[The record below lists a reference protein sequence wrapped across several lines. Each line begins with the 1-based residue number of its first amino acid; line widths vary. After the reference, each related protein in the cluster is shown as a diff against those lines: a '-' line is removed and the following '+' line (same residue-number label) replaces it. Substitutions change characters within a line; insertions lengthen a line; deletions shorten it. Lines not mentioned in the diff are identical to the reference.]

1 MDNNA
6 YVSWFRHSSP
16 YIHAHRGKTFVVTLS
31 GETIAHAHFAAIV
44 HDIALLSSLG
54 ARIVI
59 VAGSRPQIEARLALR
74 TIGSQFKDGLRITDL
89 ATLECVIDAAAAQR
103 ALIEAQL
110 SLGLPNSPMFNAQVR
125 VVSGNFVTA
134 RPLGVIEGVDFQH
147 TGQVR
152 RIDVAAITHLLD
164 HGHIV
169 LLSNLG
175 YSSTGEIFNLA
186 TEEVALQTAVALK
199 ANKLVLFGAQPGVVN
214 AQGELV
220 RELQLND
227 ADALLDVQ
235 QATEK
240 SALQALVSACEQGV
254 ERGHLISYETD
265 GALLL
270 ELFTRDGCG
279 SLITRTRFESI
290 RQARIDDV
298 AGILELL
305 APLEADGTLVKRS
318 RELLETEIDCFHV
331 VERDGSVVACAALYP
346 YPQESMA
353 EVACVVTHADYR
365 GSDRAQQLLDFL
377 EAKAR
382 DAGIGTLFVLTTRT
396 AHWFLEQGFVA
407 AGIEQ
412 LPSQKQR
419 LYNYQRNSKVFIK
432 RLAAR

>member
-1 MDNNA
+1 LDNNA

-59 VAGSRPQIEARLALR
+59 VAGSRPQIETRLALR
-74 TIGSQFKDGLRITDL
+74 NISSEFKDGLRITDL

-134 RPLGVIEGVDFQH
+134 RPLGVIGGVDFQH

-152 RIDVAAITHLLD
+152 RIDAATISHLLD
-164 HGHIV
+164 HGQIV

-186 TEEVALQTAVALK
+186 TEEVALQTAVTLK
-199 ANKLVLFGAQPGVVN
+199 ANKLILFGAQPGVMN

-227 ADALLDVQ
+227 ADALLDRQ
-235 QATEK
+235 PPAER
-240 SALQALVSACEQGV
+240 SALTALVSACELGV
-254 ERGHLISYETD
+254 ERGHLISYQTD

-279 SLITRTRFESI
+279 SLITRARFESI

-298 AGILELL
+298 GGILELL
-305 APLEADGTLVKRS
+305 APMEADGTLVKRS

-346 YPQESMA
+346 YAQESMA
-353 EVACVVTHADYR
+353 EIACVVTHADYR

-377 EAKAR
+377 ESKAR
-382 DAGIGTLFVLTTRT
+382 DLGIKTLFVLTTRT

-407 AGIEQ
+407 ASIEQ

-419 LYNYQRNSKVFIK
+419 LYNYQRNSKVFVK
-432 RLAAR
+432 SS

>member
-1 MDNNA
+1 MDNTA
-6 YVSWFRHSSP
+6 YVNWFRHSSP
-16 YIHAHRGKTFVVTLS
+16 YIHAHRGKTFVIALS
-31 GETIAHAHFAAIV
+31 GETIAHAHFCAIV

-54 ARIVI
+54 VRIVI
-59 VAGSRPQIEARLALR
+59 VAGSRPQIENRLAQR
-74 TIGSQFKDGLRITDL
+74 GIASQFHNGLRITDL
-89 ATLECVIDAAAAQR
+89 ASLECVIDAAAAQR

-134 RPLGVIEGVDFQH
+134 KPLGVINGIDFQH
-147 TGQVR
+147 TGNVR
-152 RIDVAAITHLLD
+152 RIDTAAITHLLD

-175 YSSTGEIFNLA
+175 YSPTAEIFNLS
-186 TEEVALQTAVALK
+186 TEEVALQAALALK
-199 ANKLVLFGAQPGVVN
+199 ANKLIMFGAQGVIDGN
-214 AQGELV
+214 GELM
-220 RELQLND
+220 RELQLNE
-227 ADALLDVQ
+227 ADALLDRQ
-235 QATEK
+235 NPTER
-240 SALQALVSACEQGV
+240 SALRALVAACEQSV
-254 ERGHLISYETD
+254 ERGHLISFETD

-298 AGILELL
+298 GGILELL
-305 APLEADGTLVKRS
+305 APMEADGTLVKRS
-318 RELLETEIDCFHV
+318 RELLETEIGCFHV
-331 VERDGSVVACAALYP
+331 IERDGTVVACAALYE
-346 YPQESMA
+346 YANESMA
-353 EVACVVTHADYR
+353 EVACVVTHNDYR

-377 EAKAR
+377 ETKAR
-382 DAGIGTLFVLTTRT
+382 DASINTLFVLTTRT
-396 AHWFLEQGFVA
+396 AHWFQEQGFVP

-432 RLAAR
+432 KL

>member
-1 MDNNA
+1 LDNNA

-16 YIHAHRGKTFVVTLS
+16 YIHAHRGKTFVVTLP
-31 GETIAHAHFAAIV
+31 GETIAHAHFSAIV

-74 TIGSQFKDGLRITDL
+74 KLTSSFHNGLRVTDL

-134 RPLGVIEGVDFQH
+134 KPLGVIDGVDFQH
-147 TGQVR
+147 TGNVR
-152 RIDVAAITHLLD
+152 RIDTAAITQLLD
-164 HGHIV
+164 RGHIV
-169 LLSNLG
+169 LLGNLG
-175 YSSTGEIFNLA
+175 YSSTGEIFNLS
-186 TEEVALQTAVALK
+186 TEEVALQAALALK
-199 ANKLVLFGAQPGVVN
+199 ANKLIIFGAQAGVIDGN
-214 AQGELV
+214 GELV
-220 RELQLND
+220 RELQLNE
-227 ADALLDVQ
+227 ADALLTRQ
-235 QATEK
+235 TPAGL
-240 SALQALVSACEQGV
+240 SALRALVVACEQGV
-254 ERGHLISYETD
+254 ERGHLISHETD

-279 SLITRTRFESI
+279 SLVTRMRFESI

-298 AGILELL
+298 AGILDLL

-318 RELLETEIDCFHV
+318 RELLETEIGFFHV
-331 VERDGSVVACAALYP
+331 IDRDGGVVACAALYE
-346 YPQESMA
+346 YTSEAMA
-353 EVACVVTHADYR
+353 EVACVVTHNDYR

-382 DAGIGTLFVLTTRT
+382 DARIRTLFVLTTRT
-396 AHWFLEQGFVA
+396 AHWFQEQGFVA
-407 AGIEQ
+407 AGVDQ
-412 LPSQKQR
+412 LPAQKQH

-432 RLAAR
+432 RL